1 MQISRLG
8 FIRQAIARHLVSAL
22 REAGAKV
29 AGVAVI
35 VDRGAR
41 AKVAERGL
49 EFRAAYGIG
58 DLGLG

>member
-1 MQISRLG
+1 VL
-8 FIRQAIARHLVSAL
+8 SAVAAL
-22 REAGAKV
+22 EEAGAQV

-41 AKVAERGL
+41 APVTARGL
-49 EFRAAYGIG
+49 VFRAAYDVS